1 MQATALNESSIGPI
15 ITALSAAFPQNG
27 FRLDAAEVP
36 NPFFGLSPATFPD
49 SDQKLLTLVDGGED
63 GETDPLQPLLV
74 KARKVD
80 TIIAIDAVGRP
91 DQTLSLLTVISY
103 LTLHPIA
110 CGYVRQLRC
119 RPRLDCV

>member
-1 MQATALNESSIGPI
+1 MQAAALNASSIGPI
-15 ITALSAAFPQNG
+15 ITALEAAFSQNG

-80 TIIAIDAVGRP
+80 TIIAIDAVRGSVG
-91 DQTLSLLTVISY
+91 TLLLTMISY
-103 LTLHPIA
+103 MALHLTA
-110 CGYVRQLRC
+110 CGYV
-119 RPRLDCV
+119 